1 MYIIIFSL
9 QFKSRLSASIHF
21 YPYLLFIQSLK
32 TALLEARSFS
42 RKLKALSVFY
52 LSARGMMPHRF

>member
-21 YPYLLFIQSLK
+21 YPYLLFIQSRMSVYPK
-32 TALLEARSFS
+32 DKWVAR
-42 RKLKALSVFY
+42 
-52 LSARGMMPHRF
+52 